1 LFEVRRLLGAQGN
14 NRVKVR
20 LLVSMLPGVHLREL
34 QRLVGM
40 SFNSTRYHVDKL
52 TKTGEIIRVED
63 GGHSRLYPA
72 SIGEAERAIFQYVR
86 GDTDRRILASL
97 TSEHV
102 LSNKQLCELT
112 RLAKSTIS
120 EHIADLIRAGVVKTR
135 HIHDLGV
142 FYELEQPEQIRLLLK
157 NQNPNLLKKASDRFI
172 DLWDF

>member
-1 LFEVRRLLGAQGN
+1 
-14 NRVKVR
+14 
-20 LLVSMLPGVHLREL
+20 MLPGVHLREL
-34 QRLVGM
+34 QRLLGL

-63 GGHSRLYPA
+63 GGYSRLYPA
-72 SIGEAERAIFQYVR
+72 GIGQAQREIFPLVR
-86 GDTDRRILASL
+86 GETDRKILLSL
-97 TSEHV
+97 TANHV

-120 EHIADLIRAGVVKTR
+120 EHVANLMQAGVVKTR
-135 HIHDLGV
+135 HIGEFGV

-157 NQNPNLLKKASDRFI
+157 NQNPSLLTKASNRFI

>member
-1 LFEVRRLLGAQGN
+1 
-14 NRVKVR
+14 
-20 LLVSMLPGVHLREL
+20 MLPGVHLREL
-34 QRLVGM
+34 QRLVGI

-63 GGHSRLYPA
+63 GRYSRFYPA
-72 SIGEAERAIFQYVR
+72 GIAEVERAIFPLVR
-86 GDTDRRILASL
+86 RETDRKILASL
-97 TSEHV
+97 TTNPL

-112 RLAKSTIS
+112 GLAKSTVS

-135 HIHDLGV
+135 HITDLGV

-157 NQNPNLLKKASDRFI
+157 NQNPGLLKKAGDRFI